1 MLFHKQRKRD
11 QPAGRS
17 RSHDVFETGE
27 LYSQVRKFRTLPH
40 QEGEY
45 LDGTSGSRDAREEKA
60 RDPRESCLSA
70 GEEKLRAEGFRCYRA
85 AQEGENLGP
94 NLGELFLAREEKTLA
109 ENSGELSVT
118 GPAGGENPQNSVV
131 RPTETIPAATA
142 RVRVLNVPPSCCCSY
157 DSILPIK
164 CQLLFPKYIHIIH
177 IYKIV

>member
-1 MLFHKQRKRD
+1 MSAWVFKLWFIICGAAETYFAKREKRD
-11 QPAGRS
+11 RPAGRS

-118 GPAGGENPQNSVV
+118 GPAGRKTHRTLARGQPGPEN
-131 RPTETIPAATA
+131 RPSSHSLGASPECPA
-142 RVRVLNVPPSCCCSY
+142 
-157 DSILPIK
+157 
-164 CQLLFPKYIHIIH
+164 LLLM
-177 IYKIV
+177 